1 MTSSKD
7 RSRMCI
13 ENSRSLTNELF
24 DPETGQQLFKPKVGR
39 GPRGRARSKDT
50 GSSLYRQALLSRER
64 FEQKQFEKEESI
76 KQKSNTNFAQKKS
89 NLIV

>member
-1 MTSSKD
+1 
-7 RSRMCI
+7 MCI

-50 GSSLYRQALLSRER
+50 GGNLYR
-64 FEQKQFEKEESI
+64 
-76 KQKSNTNFAQKKS
+76 
-89 NLIV
+89 

>member
-1 MTSSKD
+1 
-7 RSRMCI
+7 MCI

-64 FEQKQFEKEESI
+64 LE
-76 KQKSNTNFAQKKS
+76 
-89 NLIV
+89 

>member
-24 DPETGQQLFKPKVGR
+24 DPETGQRFFRPKVGR
-39 GPRGRARSKDT
+39 APRGRARSKDA
-50 GSSLYRQALLSRER
+50 SQNLYR
-64 FEQKQFEKEESI
+64 
-76 KQKSNTNFAQKKS
+76 
-89 NLIV
+89 